1 MEGCCGHCS
10 FTFQSSTLN
19 LAFTIARKLAIS
31 SQRSFAGFI
40 IRLSVAATAVSVMAL
55 IITVSFVN
63 GFQREVSGK
72 VFSFWGHIRVQ
83 QYIPGKSIVAEE
95 LPMTKN
101 DSLEKLISN
110 IAGVKK
116 IQPFATRSA
125 VMEHNKTIEGVLI
138 KGISAQY
145 DSVPFMRFLQ
155 KGNWIKWSDSSYS
168 QDVLVSSE
176 QARLLNI
183 QLHDTLTLYF
193 ISPDESTRTYRKVKV
208 CGIYQTS
215 IAEYDQLFVIA
226 DLRMLQRVSNW
237 SADQI
242 GGYEVFVNQTSEI
255 NSVHTRVAGVLPL
268 QTGSS
273 TIEEIFPNIFDWL
286 LIQNLNRN
294 VLFIILGIV
303 GLINMATCLL
313 VLILER
319 TRMVGILQTLGAPGK
334 MIRYIF
340 LYQAMLIALAGILLG
355 CLAGL
360 ALCWI
365 QQATGFIRLDEA
377 SYYVSIAPVHIIGWQ
392 ILVIVGSALLICFLC
407 LLLPTLIIRT
417 DRPIQYIQLR

>member
-1 MEGCCGHCS
+1 
-10 FTFQSSTLN
+10 LN
-19 LAFTIARKLAIS
+19 LAFTIARKLAVS

-40 IRLSVAATAVSVMAL
+40 IRLSVLATAVSVMAL

-63 GFQREVSGK
+63 GFQREVSEK

-101 DSLEKLISN
+101 DSLEKVISQV
-110 IAGVKK
+110 AGVKK

-125 VMEHNKTIEGVLI
+125 VMEFNKSIEGVLI

-145 DSVPFMRFLQ
+145 DSIPFMRFLQ
-155 KGNWIKWSDSSYS
+155 EGNWINWSDSNYS
-168 QDVLVSSE
+168 QDVLISSE

-183 QLHDTLTLYF
+183 HLKDTISLYF
-193 ISPDESTRTYRKVKV
+193 ISPDESTRTYRKVRV
-208 CGIYQTS
+208 CGIYRTS

-237 SADQI
+237 AKDQI
-242 GGYEVFVNQTSEI
+242 GGYEVFVNQPSEI
-255 NSVHTRVAGVLPL
+255 KTVHAKVTEVLPL
-268 QTGSS
+268 QTGSN

-340 LYQAMLIALAGILLG
+340 LYQAMLIAMTGILLG

-360 ALCWI
+360 ALCWL

-377 SYYVSIAPVHIIGWQ
+377 SYYVSVAPVHIIGWQ
-392 ILVIVGSALLICFLC
+392 ILLIVGSALVICFLC

>member
-1 MEGCCGHCS
+1 
-10 FTFQSSTLN
+10 LN
-19 LAFTIARKLAIS
+19 LAFTIARKLAVS

-40 IRLSVAATAVSVMAL
+40 IRLSVLATAVSVMAL

-63 GFQREVSGK
+63 GFQREVSEK

-101 DSLEKLISN
+101 DSLEKVISQV
-110 IAGVKK
+110 AGVKK

-125 VMEHNKTIEGVLI
+125 VMEFNKSIEGVLI

-145 DSVPFMRFLQ
+145 DSIPFMRFLQ
-155 KGNWIKWSDSSYS
+155 EGNWINWSDSNYS
-168 QDVLVSSE
+168 QDVLISSE

-183 QLHDTLTLYF
+183 HLKDTISLYF
-193 ISPDESTRTYRKVKV
+193 ISPDESTRTYRKVRV
-208 CGIYQTS
+208 CGIYRTS

-237 SADQI
+237 ANDQI
-242 GGYEVFVNQTSEI
+242 GGYEVFVNQPSEI
-255 NSVHTRVAGVLPL
+255 KTVHAKVTEVLPL
-268 QTGSS
+268 QTGSN

-340 LYQAMLIALAGILLG
+340 LYQAMLIAMTGILLG

-360 ALCWI
+360 ALCWL

-377 SYYVSIAPVHIIGWQ
+377 SYYVSVAPVHIIGWQ
-392 ILVIVGSALLICFLC
+392 ILLIVGSALVICFLC

>member
-1 MEGCCGHCS
+1 M
-10 FTFQSSTLN
+10 N
-19 LAFTIARKLAIS
+19 LAFTIARKLAVS

-40 IRLSVAATAVSVMAL
+40 IRLSVLATAVSVMAL

-63 GFQREVSGK
+63 GFQREVSEK

-101 DSLEKLISN
+101 DSLEKVISQV
-110 IAGVKK
+110 AGVKK

-125 VMEHNKTIEGVLI
+125 VMEFNKSIEGVLI

-155 KGNWIKWSDSSYS
+155 EGNWINWSDSNYS
-168 QDVLVSSE
+168 QDVLISSE

-183 QLHDTLTLYF
+183 HLKDTISLYF
-193 ISPDESTRTYRKVKV
+193 ISPDESTRTYRKVRV
-208 CGIYQTS
+208 CGIYRTS

-237 SADQI
+237 ANDQI
-242 GGYEVFVNQTSEI
+242 GGYEVFVNQPSEI
-255 NSVHTRVAGVLPL
+255 KTVHAKVTEVLPL
-268 QTGSS
+268 QTGSN

-294 VLFIILGIV
+294 VLFTILGIV

-340 LYQAMLIALAGILLG
+340 LYQAMLIAMTGILLG

-360 ALCWI
+360 ALCWL

-377 SYYVSIAPVHIIGWQ
+377 SYYVSVAPVHIIGWQ
-392 ILVIVGSALLICFLC
+392 ILLIVGSALVICFLC

>member
-1 MEGCCGHCS
+1 M
-10 FTFQSSTLN
+10 
-19 LAFTIARKLAIS
+19 
-31 SQRSFAGFI
+31 
-40 IRLSVAATAVSVMAL
+40 VATAVSVMAL

-63 GFQREVSGK
+63 GFQREVSEK

-101 DSLEKLISN
+101 DSLEVAISRVT
-110 IAGVKK
+110 GVKK

-125 VMEHNKTIEGVLI
+125 VMEFNKSIEGVLI

-145 DSVPFMRFLQ
+145 DSVPFMRFLHE
-155 KGNWIKWSDSSYS
+155 GNWINWNDSNYS
-168 QDVLVSSE
+168 QDVLISSE

-183 QLHDTLTLYF
+183 HLKDTISLYF
-193 ISPDESTRTYRKVKV
+193 ISPDESTRTYRKVRV
-208 CGIYQTS
+208 CGIYRTS

-237 SADQI
+237 ANDQI
-242 GGYEVFVNQTSEI
+242 GGYEVFVNQPSEI
-255 NSVHTRVAGVLPL
+255 NTVHAKVTEVLPM
-268 QTGSS
+268 QTGSN

-360 ALCWI
+360 ALCWL

-377 SYYVSIAPVHIIGWQ
+377 SYYVSVAPVHIIGWQ
-392 ILVIVGSALLICFLC
+392 ILLIVASALAICFLC
-407 LLLPTLIIRT
+407 LLLPTFIIRT

>member
-1 MEGCCGHCS
+1 M
-10 FTFQSSTLN
+10 N
-19 LAFTIARKLAIS
+19 LAFTIARKLAVS

-40 IRLSVAATAVSVMAL
+40 IRLSVLATAVSVMAL

-63 GFQREVSGK
+63 GFQREVSEK

-101 DSLEKLISN
+101 DSLEKVISQV
-110 IAGVKK
+110 AGVKK

-125 VMEHNKTIEGVLI
+125 VMEFNKSIEGVLI

-145 DSVPFMRFLQ
+145 DSIPFMRFLQ
-155 KGNWIKWSDSSYS
+155 EGNWINWSDSNYS
-168 QDVLVSSE
+168 QDVLISSE

-183 QLHDTLTLYF
+183 HLKDTISLYF
-193 ISPDESTRTYRKVKV
+193 ISPDESTRTYRKVRV
-208 CGIYQTS
+208 CGIYRTS

-237 SADQI
+237 ANDQI
-242 GGYEVFVNQTSEI
+242 GGYEVFVNQPSEI
-255 NSVHTRVAGVLPL
+255 KTVHAKVTEVLPL
-268 QTGSS
+268 QTGSN

-340 LYQAMLIALAGILLG
+340 LYQAMLIAMTGILLG

-360 ALCWI
+360 ALCWL

-377 SYYVSIAPVHIIGWQ
+377 SYYVSVAPVHIIGWQ
-392 ILVIVGSALLICFLC
+392 ILLIVGSALVICFLC

>member
-1 MEGCCGHCS
+1 M
-10 FTFQSSTLN
+10 N

-31 SQRSFAGFI
+31 SRRSFAGFI
-40 IRLSVAATAVSVMAL
+40 IRLSVIATAVSVMAL

-101 DSLEKLISN
+101 DSLEKVISN

-125 VMEHNKTIEGVLI
+125 VMEYNKSIEGILI

-145 DSVPFMRFLQ
+145 DSVPFKRFIKQ
-155 KGNWIKWSDSSYS
+155 GSWINWSDSGYS
-168 QDVLVSSE
+168 QDVLISGE
-176 QARLLNI
+176 HARLLNI
-183 QLHDTLTLYF
+183 RLQDTLSLYF
-193 ISPDESTRTYRKVKV
+193 ISPDENTRTYRRVRV

-226 DLRMLQRVSNW
+226 DLRLLQRVSNW
-237 SADQI
+237 TNDQI
-242 GGYEVFVNQTSEI
+242 GGYEVFVNQPSEI
-255 NSVHTRVAGVLPL
+255 NVVHAKVVEVLPL

-273 TIEEIFPNIFDWL
+273 TIEDIFPNIFDWL

-334 MIRYIF
+334 MIRYVF
-340 LYQAMLIALAGILLG
+340 LYQAMLIALAGIVAG

-360 ALCWI
+360 ALCWL

-377 SYYVSIAPVHIIGWQ
+377 SYYVAVAPVHIIWWQ
-392 ILVIVGSALLICFLC
+392 ILVIVASALIICFLC

>member
-1 MEGCCGHCS
+1 M
-10 FTFQSSTLN
+10 N
-19 LAFTIARKLAIS
+19 LAFTIARQLAIS

-40 IRLSVAATAVSVMAL
+40 IRLSVVATAISIMAL

-63 GFQREVSGK
+63 GFQREISGK

-83 QYIPGKSIVAEE
+83 QYIPGKSLVAEE
-95 LPMTKN
+95 LPMVKN
-101 DSLEKLISN
+101 DSLEKVIGSMQ
-110 IAGVKK
+110 GVKK

-125 VMEHNKTIEGVLI
+125 VIEFNKSIEGVLI
-138 KGISAQY
+138 KAITPQY
-145 DSVPFMRFLQ
+145 DSIPFLPFLKQ
-155 KGNWIKWSDSSYS
+155 GSWISWNDSNYS
-168 QDVLVSSE
+168 QDVLVSAE
-176 QARLLNI
+176 QARLLN
-183 QLHDTLTLYF
+183 LHVMDTLTLYF
-193 ISPDESTRTYRKVKV
+193 ISPDESTRTYRRVRVKGV
-208 CGIYQTS
+208 YQTS

-226 DLRMLQRVSNW
+226 DLRLLQRVSNW
-237 SADQI
+237 KDDQI
-242 GGYEVFVNQTSEI
+242 GGYEVFVDDQSKINEI
-255 NSVHTRVAGVLPL
+255 HEQIKEVLPL

-286 LIQNLNRN
+286 MIQNLNRN

-319 TRMVGILQTLGAPGK
+319 TRMVGILQTLGAPGS

-355 CLAGL
+355 CILGL
-360 ALCWI
+360 SLCWL

-377 SYYVSIAPVHIIGWQ
+377 SYYVSVAPVQIIWWQ
-392 ILVIVGSALLICFLC
+392 ILIIVVSALLICFLC
-407 LLLPTLIIRT
+407 LLLPTFIIRT

>member
-1 MEGCCGHCS
+1 
-10 FTFQSSTLN
+10 LN
-19 LAFTIARKLAIS
+19 LAFTIARKLAVS

-40 IRLSVAATAVSVMAL
+40 IRLSVLATAVSVMAL

-63 GFQREVSGK
+63 GFQREVSEK

-95 LPMTKN
+95 LPMIKN
-101 DSLEKLISN
+101 DSLEKVISQV
-110 IAGVKK
+110 AGVKK

-125 VMEHNKTIEGVLI
+125 VMEFNKSIEGVLI

-155 KGNWIKWSDSSYS
+155 EGNWINWSDSNYS
-168 QDVLVSSE
+168 QDVLISSE

-183 QLHDTLTLYF
+183 HLKDTISLYF
-193 ISPDESTRTYRKVKV
+193 ISPDESTRTYRKVRV
-208 CGIYQTS
+208 CGIYRTS

-237 SADQI
+237 ANDQI
-242 GGYEVFVNQTSEI
+242 GGYEVFVNQPSEI
-255 NSVHTRVAGVLPL
+255 KTVHAKVTEVLPL
-268 QTGSS
+268 QTGSN

-294 VLFIILGIV
+294 VLFTILGIV

-340 LYQAMLIALAGILLG
+340 LYQAMLIAMTGILLG

-360 ALCWI
+360 ALCWL

-377 SYYVSIAPVHIIGWQ
+377 SYYVSVAPVHIIGWQ
-392 ILVIVGSALLICFLC
+392 ILLIVGSALVICFLC

>member
-1 MEGCCGHCS
+1 
-10 FTFQSSTLN
+10 
-19 LAFTIARKLAIS
+19 
-31 SQRSFAGFI
+31 
-40 IRLSVAATAVSVMAL
+40 MAL

-63 GFQREVSGK
+63 GFQREVSEK

-101 DSLEKLISN
+101 DSLEKVISQV
-110 IAGVKK
+110 AGVKK

-125 VMEHNKTIEGVLI
+125 VMEFNKSIEGVLI

-145 DSVPFMRFLQ
+145 DSIPFMRFLQ
-155 KGNWIKWSDSSYS
+155 EGNWINWSDSNYS
-168 QDVLVSSE
+168 QDVLISSE

-183 QLHDTLTLYF
+183 HLKDTISLYF
-193 ISPDESTRTYRKVKV
+193 ISPDESTRTYRKVRV
-208 CGIYQTS
+208 CGIYRTS

-237 SADQI
+237 ANDQI
-242 GGYEVFVNQTSEI
+242 GGYEVFVNQPSEI
-255 NSVHTRVAGVLPL
+255 KTVHAKVTEVLPL
-268 QTGSS
+268 QTGSN

-340 LYQAMLIALAGILLG
+340 LYQAMLIAMTGILLG

-360 ALCWI
+360 ALCWL

-377 SYYVSIAPVHIIGWQ
+377 SYYVSVAPVHIIGWQ
-392 ILVIVGSALLICFLC
+392 ILLIVGSALVICFLC

>member
-1 MEGCCGHCS
+1 M
-10 FTFQSSTLN
+10 N
-19 LAFTIARKLAIS
+19 LAFTIARKLAVS

-40 IRLSVAATAVSVMAL
+40 IRLSVVATAVSVMAL

-63 GFQREVSGK
+63 GFQREVSEK

-101 DSLEKLISN
+101 DSLEKLISSV
-110 IAGVKK
+110 AGVKK

-125 VMEHNKTIEGVLI
+125 VMEFNKSIEGVLI

-155 KGNWIKWSDSSYS
+155 EGNWINWGDSNYS
-168 QDVLVSSE
+168 QDVIISGE

-183 QLHDTLTLYF
+183 HVKDTISLYF
-193 ISPDESTRTYRKVKV
+193 ISPDESSRTYRKVRV
-208 CGIYQTS
+208 CGIYRTS

-237 SADQI
+237 AEDQI
-242 GGYEVFVNQTSEI
+242 GGYEVFVNQPSEI
-255 NSVHTRVAGVLPL
+255 NTVHAKVTEVLPL

-360 ALCWI
+360 ALCWL

-377 SYYVSIAPVHIIGWQ
+377 SYYVAVAPVHIIGWQ
-392 ILVIVGSALLICFLC
+392 ILVIVGSALVICFLC

>member
-1 MEGCCGHCS
+1 
-10 FTFQSSTLN
+10 LN
-19 LAFTIARKLAIS
+19 LAFTIARKLAVS

-40 IRLSVAATAVSVMAL
+40 IRLSVLATAVSVMAL

-63 GFQREVSGK
+63 GFQREVSEK

-101 DSLEKLISN
+101 DSLEKVISQV
-110 IAGVKK
+110 AGVKK

-125 VMEHNKTIEGVLI
+125 VMEFNKSIEGVLI

-155 KGNWIKWSDSSYS
+155 EGNWINWSDSNYS
-168 QDVLVSSE
+168 QDVLISSE

-183 QLHDTLTLYF
+183 HLKDTISLYF
-193 ISPDESTRTYRKVKV
+193 ISPDESTRTYRKVRV
-208 CGIYQTS
+208 CGIYRTS

-237 SADQI
+237 ANDQI
-242 GGYEVFVNQTSEI
+242 GGYEVFVNQPSEI
-255 NSVHTRVAGVLPL
+255 KTVHAKVTEVLPL
-268 QTGSS
+268 QTGSN

-340 LYQAMLIALAGILLG
+340 LYQAMLIAMTGILLG

-360 ALCWI
+360 ALCWL

-377 SYYVSIAPVHIIGWQ
+377 SYYVSVAPVHIIGWQ
-392 ILVIVGSALLICFLC
+392 ILLIVGSALLICFLC

>member
-1 MEGCCGHCS
+1 M
-10 FTFQSSTLN
+10 N

-40 IRLSVAATAVSVMAL
+40 IRLSVLATAVSVMAL

-63 GFQREVSGK
+63 GFQREVSEK

-83 QYIPGKSIVAEE
+83 QYIPGKSLVAEE
-95 LPMTKN
+95 LPMTRN
-101 DSLEKLISN
+101 DSLEMSISQ

-125 VMEHNKTIEGVLI
+125 VMEFNKSIEGVLI
-138 KGISAQY
+138 KGISEQY

-155 KGNWIKWSDSSYS
+155 EGNWINWSDSTYS
-168 QDVLVSSE
+168 QDVLISSE

-183 QLHDTLTLYF
+183 HLKDTISLYF
-193 ISPDESTRTYRKVKV
+193 ISPDESTRTYRKVRV
-208 CGIYQTS
+208 CGIYRTS

-237 SADQI
+237 ATDQI
-242 GGYEVFVNQTSEI
+242 GGYEVFVNQPSEI
-255 NSVHTRVAGVLPL
+255 NTVHAKVTGVLPL

-355 CLAGL
+355 CIAGL
-360 ALCWI
+360 ALCWL

-377 SYYVSIAPVHIIGWQ
+377 SYYVAVAPVQIIAWQ
-392 ILVIVGSALLICFLC
+392 ILVIVGSALVICFLC
-407 LLLPTLIIRT
+407 LLLPTFIIRT

>member
-1 MEGCCGHCS
+1 M
-10 FTFQSSTLN
+10 N

-31 SQRSFAGFI
+31 SRRSFAGFI
-40 IRLSVAATAVSVMAL
+40 IRLSVIATAVSVMAL

-101 DSLEKLISN
+101 DSLEKIISN

-125 VMEHNKTIEGVLI
+125 VMEYNKSIEGILI

-145 DSVPFMRFLQ
+145 DSVPFKRFIKQ
-155 KGNWIKWSDSSYS
+155 GSWINWSDSGYS
-168 QDVLVSSE
+168 QDVLISSE
-176 QARLLNI
+176 HARLLNI
-183 QLHDTLTLYF
+183 RLQDTLSLYF
-193 ISPDESTRTYRKVKV
+193 ISPDENTRTYRRVRV

-226 DLRMLQRVSNW
+226 DLRLLQRVSNW
-237 SADQI
+237 TNDQI
-242 GGYEVFVNQTSEI
+242 GGYEVFVNQPSEI
-255 NSVHTRVAGVLPL
+255 NVVHAKVVEVLPL

-273 TIEEIFPNIFDWL
+273 TIEDIFPNIFDWL

-334 MIRYIF
+334 MIRYVF
-340 LYQAMLIALAGILLG
+340 LYQAMLIALAGIVVG

-360 ALCWI
+360 ALCWL

-377 SYYVSIAPVHIIGWQ
+377 SYYVAVAPVHIIWWQ
-392 ILVIVGSALLICFLC
+392 ILVIVASALIICFLC

>member
-1 MEGCCGHCS
+1 
-10 FTFQSSTLN
+10 
-19 LAFTIARKLAIS
+19 
-31 SQRSFAGFI
+31 
-40 IRLSVAATAVSVMAL
+40 MAL

-63 GFQREVSGK
+63 GFQREVSEK

-101 DSLEKLISN
+101 DSLEKVISQV
-110 IAGVKK
+110 AGVKK

-125 VMEHNKTIEGVLI
+125 VMEFNKSIEGVLI

-145 DSVPFMRFLQ
+145 DSIPFMRFLQ
-155 KGNWIKWSDSSYS
+155 EGNWINWSDSNYS
-168 QDVLVSSE
+168 LDVLISSE

-183 QLHDTLTLYF
+183 HLKDTISLYF
-193 ISPDESTRTYRKVKV
+193 ISPDESTRTYRKVRV
-208 CGIYQTS
+208 CGIYRTS

-237 SADQI
+237 ANDQI
-242 GGYEVFVNQTSEI
+242 GGYEVFVNQPSEI
-255 NSVHTRVAGVLPL
+255 KTVHAKVTEVLPL
-268 QTGSS
+268 QTGSN

-340 LYQAMLIALAGILLG
+340 LYQAMLIAMTGILLG

-360 ALCWI
+360 ALCWL

-377 SYYVSIAPVHIIGWQ
+377 SYYVSVAPVHIIGWQ
-392 ILVIVGSALLICFLC
+392 ILLIVGSALVICFLC

>member
-1 MEGCCGHCS
+1 
-10 FTFQSSTLN
+10 LN
-19 LAFTIARKLAIS
+19 LAFTIARKLAVS

-40 IRLSVAATAVSVMAL
+40 IRLSVLATAVSVMAL

-63 GFQREVSGK
+63 GFQREVSEK

-101 DSLEKLISN
+101 DSLEKVISQV
-110 IAGVKK
+110 AGVKK

-125 VMEHNKTIEGVLI
+125 VMEFNKSIEGVLI

-155 KGNWIKWSDSSYS
+155 EGNWINWSDSNYS
-168 QDVLVSSE
+168 QDVLISSE

-183 QLHDTLTLYF
+183 HLKDTISLYF
-193 ISPDESTRTYRKVKV
+193 ISPDESTRTYRKVRV
-208 CGIYQTS
+208 CGIYRTS

-237 SADQI
+237 ANDQI
-242 GGYEVFVNQTSEI
+242 GGYEVFVNQPSEI
-255 NSVHTRVAGVLPL
+255 KTVHAKVTEVLPL
-268 QTGSS
+268 QTGSN

-340 LYQAMLIALAGILLG
+340 LYQAMLIAMTGILLG

-360 ALCWI
+360 ALCWL

-377 SYYVSIAPVHIIGWQ
+377 SYYVSVAPVHIIGWQ
-392 ILVIVGSALLICFLC
+392 ILLIVGSALVICFLC

>member
-1 MEGCCGHCS
+1 
-10 FTFQSSTLN
+10 LN
-19 LAFTIARKLAIS
+19 LAFTIARKLAVS

-40 IRLSVAATAVSVMAL
+40 IRLSVLATAVSVMAL

-63 GFQREVSGK
+63 GFQREVSEK

-101 DSLEKLISN
+101 DSLEKVISQV
-110 IAGVKK
+110 AGVKK

-125 VMEHNKTIEGVLI
+125 VMEFNKSIEGVLI

-155 KGNWIKWSDSSYS
+155 EGNWINWSDSNYS
-168 QDVLVSSE
+168 QDVLISSE

-183 QLHDTLTLYF
+183 HLKDTISLYF
-193 ISPDESTRTYRKVKV
+193 ISPDESTRTYRKVRV
-208 CGIYQTS
+208 CGIYRTS

-237 SADQI
+237 ANDQI
-242 GGYEVFVNQTSEI
+242 GGYEVFVNQPSEI
-255 NSVHTRVAGVLPL
+255 KTVHAKVTEVLPL
-268 QTGSS
+268 QTGSN

-294 VLFIILGIV
+294 VLFTILGIV

-340 LYQAMLIALAGILLG
+340 LYQAMLIAMTGILLG

-360 ALCWI
+360 ALCWL

-377 SYYVSIAPVHIIGWQ
+377 SYYVSVAPVHIIGWQ
-392 ILVIVGSALLICFLC
+392 ILLIVGSALVICFLC

>member
-1 MEGCCGHCS
+1 M
-10 FTFQSSTLN
+10 N
-19 LAFTIARKLAIS
+19 LAFTIARKLAVS

-40 IRLSVAATAVSVMAL
+40 IRLSVLATAVSVMAL

-63 GFQREVSGK
+63 GFQREVSEK

-101 DSLEKLISN
+101 DSLEKVISQV
-110 IAGVKK
+110 AGVKK

-125 VMEHNKTIEGVLI
+125 VMEFNKSIEGVLI

-155 KGNWIKWSDSSYS
+155 EGNWINWSDSNYS
-168 QDVLVSSE
+168 QDVLISSE

-183 QLHDTLTLYF
+183 HLKDTISLYF
-193 ISPDESTRTYRKVKV
+193 ISPDESTRTYRKVGV
-208 CGIYQTS
+208 CGIYRTS

-237 SADQI
+237 ANDQI
-242 GGYEVFVNQTSEI
+242 GGYEVFVNQPSEI
-255 NSVHTRVAGVLPL
+255 KTVHAKVTEVLPL
-268 QTGSS
+268 QTGSN

-340 LYQAMLIALAGILLG
+340 LYQAMLIAMTGILLG

-360 ALCWI
+360 ELCWL

-377 SYYVSIAPVHIIGWQ
+377 SYYVSVAPVHIIGWQ
-392 ILVIVGSALLICFLC
+392 ILLIVGSALVICFLC

>member
-1 MEGCCGHCS
+1 
-10 FTFQSSTLN
+10 LN
-19 LAFTIARKLAIS
+19 LAFTIARKLAVS

-40 IRLSVAATAVSVMAL
+40 IRLSVLATAVSVMAL

-63 GFQREVSGK
+63 GFQREVSEK

-101 DSLEKLISN
+101 DSLEKVISQV
-110 IAGVKK
+110 AGVKK

-125 VMEHNKTIEGVLI
+125 VMEFNKSIEGVLI

-145 DSVPFMRFLQ
+145 DSIPFMRFLQ
-155 KGNWIKWSDSSYS
+155 EGNWINWSDSNYS
-168 QDVLVSSE
+168 QDVLISSE

-183 QLHDTLTLYF
+183 HLKDTISLYF
-193 ISPDESTRTYRKVKV
+193 ISPDESTRTYRKVRV
-208 CGIYQTS
+208 CGIYRTS

-237 SADQI
+237 ANDQI
-242 GGYEVFVNQTSEI
+242 GGYEVFVNQPSEI
-255 NSVHTRVAGVLPL
+255 KTVHAKVTEVLPL
-268 QTGSS
+268 QTGSN

-340 LYQAMLIALAGILLG
+340 LYQAMLIAMTGILLG

-360 ALCWI
+360 ALCWL

-377 SYYVSIAPVHIIGWQ
+377 SYYVSVAPVHIIGWQ
-392 ILVIVGSALLICFLC
+392 ILLIVGSALLICFLC

>member
-1 MEGCCGHCS
+1 M
-10 FTFQSSTLN
+10 N
-19 LAFTIARKLAIS
+19 LAFTIARKLAVS

-40 IRLSVAATAVSVMAL
+40 IRLSVLATAVSVMAL

-63 GFQREVSGK
+63 GFQREVSEK

-101 DSLEKLISN
+101 DSLEKVISQV
-110 IAGVKK
+110 AGVKK
-116 IQPFATRSA
+116 IQQFATRSA
-125 VMEHNKTIEGVLI
+125 VMEFNKSIEGVLI

-145 DSVPFMRFLQ
+145 DSIPFMRFLQ
-155 KGNWIKWSDSSYS
+155 EGNWINWSDSNYS
-168 QDVLVSSE
+168 QDVLISSE

-183 QLHDTLTLYF
+183 HLKDTISLYF
-193 ISPDESTRTYRKVKV
+193 ISPDESTRTYRKVRV
-208 CGIYQTS
+208 CGIYRTS

-237 SADQI
+237 ANDQI
-242 GGYEVFVNQTSEI
+242 GGYEVFVNQPSEI
-255 NSVHTRVAGVLPL
+255 KTVHAKVTEVLPL
-268 QTGSS
+268 QTGSN

-340 LYQAMLIALAGILLG
+340 LYQAMLIAMTGILLG

-360 ALCWI
+360 ALCWL

-377 SYYVSIAPVHIIGWQ
+377 SYYVSVAPVHIIGWQ
-392 ILVIVGSALLICFLC
+392 ILLIVGSALVICFLC

>member
-1 MEGCCGHCS
+1 
-10 FTFQSSTLN
+10 LN
-19 LAFTIARKLAIS
+19 LAFTIARKLAVS

-40 IRLSVAATAVSVMAL
+40 IRLSVLATAVSVMAL

-63 GFQREVSGK
+63 GFQREVSEK

-95 LPMTKN
+95 LPMNKN
-101 DSLEKLISN
+101 DSLEKVISQV
-110 IAGVKK
+110 AGVKK

-125 VMEHNKTIEGVLI
+125 VMEFNKSIEGVLI

-145 DSVPFMRFLQ
+145 DSIPFMRFLQ
-155 KGNWIKWSDSSYS
+155 EGNWINCSDSNYS
-168 QDVLVSSE
+168 QDVLISSE

-183 QLHDTLTLYF
+183 HLKDTISLYF
-193 ISPDESTRTYRKVKV
+193 ISPDESTRTYRKVRV
-208 CGIYQTS
+208 CGIYRTS

-237 SADQI
+237 ANDQI
-242 GGYEVFVNQTSEI
+242 GGYEVFVNQPSEI
-255 NSVHTRVAGVLPL
+255 KTVHAKVTEVLPL
-268 QTGSS
+268 QTGSN

-340 LYQAMLIALAGILLG
+340 LYQAMLIAMTGILLG

-360 ALCWI
+360 ALCWL

-377 SYYVSIAPVHIIGWQ
+377 SYYVSVAPVHIIGWQ
-392 ILVIVGSALLICFLC
+392 ILLIVGSALVICFLC

>member
-1 MEGCCGHCS
+1 M
-10 FTFQSSTLN
+10 N
-19 LAFTIARKLAIS
+19 LAFTIARKLAVS

-40 IRLSVAATAVSVMAL
+40 IRLSVLATAVSVMAL

-63 GFQREVSGK
+63 GFQREVSEK

-101 DSLEKLISN
+101 DSLEKVISQV
-110 IAGVKK
+110 AGVKK

-125 VMEHNKTIEGVLI
+125 VMEFNKSIEGVLI

-155 KGNWIKWSDSSYS
+155 EGNWINWSDSNYS
-168 QDVLVSSE
+168 QDVLISSE

-183 QLHDTLTLYF
+183 HLKDTISLYF
-193 ISPDESTRTYRKVKV
+193 ISPDESTRTYRKVRV
-208 CGIYQTS
+208 CGIYRTS

-237 SADQI
+237 ANDQI
-242 GGYEVFVNQTSEI
+242 GGYEVFVNQPSEI
-255 NSVHTRVAGVLPL
+255 KTVHAKVTEVLPL
-268 QTGSS
+268 QTGSN

-294 VLFIILGIV
+294 VLFTILGIV

-340 LYQAMLIALAGILLG
+340 LYQAMLIAMTGILLG

-360 ALCWI
+360 ALCWL

-377 SYYVSIAPVHIIGWQ
+377 SYYVSVAPVHIIGWQ
-392 ILVIVGSALLICFLC
+392 ILLIVGSALLICFLC

>member
-1 MEGCCGHCS
+1 
-10 FTFQSSTLN
+10 
-19 LAFTIARKLAIS
+19 
-31 SQRSFAGFI
+31 
-40 IRLSVAATAVSVMAL
+40 MAL

-63 GFQREVSGK
+63 GFQREVSEK

-101 DSLEKLISN
+101 DSLEKVISQV
-110 IAGVKK
+110 AGVKK

-125 VMEHNKTIEGVLI
+125 VMEFNKSIEGVLI

-155 KGNWIKWSDSSYS
+155 EGNWINWSDSNYS
-168 QDVLVSSE
+168 QDVLISSE

-183 QLHDTLTLYF
+183 HLKDTISLYF
-193 ISPDESTRTYRKVKV
+193 ISPDESTRTYRKVRV
-208 CGIYQTS
+208 CGIYRTS

-237 SADQI
+237 ANDQI
-242 GGYEVFVNQTSEI
+242 GGYEVFVNQPSEI
-255 NSVHTRVAGVLPL
+255 KTVHAKVTEVLPL
-268 QTGSS
+268 QTGSN

-294 VLFIILGIV
+294 VLFTILGIV

-340 LYQAMLIALAGILLG
+340 LYQAMLIAMTGILLG

-360 ALCWI
+360 ALCWL

-377 SYYVSIAPVHIIGWQ
+377 SYYVSVAPVHIIGWQ
-392 ILVIVGSALLICFLC
+392 ILLIVGSALVICFLC

>member
-1 MEGCCGHCS
+1 M
-10 FTFQSSTLN
+10 N
-19 LAFTIARKLAIS
+19 LAFTIARKLAVS

-40 IRLSVAATAVSVMAL
+40 IRLSVLATAVSVMAL

-63 GFQREVSGK
+63 GFQREVSEK

-101 DSLEKLISN
+101 DSLEKVISQV
-110 IAGVKK
+110 AGVKK

-125 VMEHNKTIEGVLI
+125 VMEFNKSIEGVLI

-155 KGNWIKWSDSSYS
+155 EGNWINWSDSNYS
-168 QDVLVSSE
+168 QDVLISSE

-183 QLHDTLTLYF
+183 HLKDTISLYF
-193 ISPDESTRTYRKVKV
+193 ISPDESTRTYRKVRV
-208 CGIYQTS
+208 CGIYRTS

-237 SADQI
+237 ANDQI
-242 GGYEVFVNQTSEI
+242 GGYEVFVNQPSEI
-255 NSVHTRVAGVLPL
+255 KTVHAKVTEVLPL
-268 QTGSS
+268 QTGSN

-340 LYQAMLIALAGILLG
+340 LYQAMLIAMTGILLG

-360 ALCWI
+360 ALCWL

-377 SYYVSIAPVHIIGWQ
+377 SYYVSVAPVHIIGWQ
-392 ILVIVGSALLICFLC
+392 ILLIVGSALLICFLC

>member
-1 MEGCCGHCS
+1 
-10 FTFQSSTLN
+10 
-19 LAFTIARKLAIS
+19 
-31 SQRSFAGFI
+31 
-40 IRLSVAATAVSVMAL
+40 
-55 IITVSFVN
+55 
-63 GFQREVSGK
+63 
-72 VFSFWGHIRVQ
+72 
-83 QYIPGKSIVAEE
+83 
-95 LPMTKN
+95 
-101 DSLEKLISN
+101 
-110 IAGVKK
+110 
-116 IQPFATRSA
+116 
-125 VMEHNKTIEGVLI
+125 
-138 KGISAQY
+138 
-145 DSVPFMRFLQ
+145 MRFLQ
-155 KGNWIKWSDSSYS
+155 EGNWINWSDSNYS
-168 QDVLVSSE
+168 QDVLISSE

-183 QLHDTLTLYF
+183 HLKDTISLYF
-193 ISPDESTRTYRKVKV
+193 ISPDESTRTYRKVRV
-208 CGIYQTS
+208 CGIYRTS

-237 SADQI
+237 ANDQI
-242 GGYEVFVNQTSEI
+242 GGYEVFVNQPSEI
-255 NSVHTRVAGVLPL
+255 KTVHAKVTEVLPL
-268 QTGSS
+268 QTGSN

-340 LYQAMLIALAGILLG
+340 LYQAMLIAMTGILLG

-360 ALCWI
+360 ALCWL

-377 SYYVSIAPVHIIGWQ
+377 SYYVSVAPVHIIGWQ
-392 ILVIVGSALLICFLC
+392 ILLIVGSALVICFLC

>member
-1 MEGCCGHCS
+1 
-10 FTFQSSTLN
+10 LN
-19 LAFTIARKLAIS
+19 LAFTIARKLAVS

-40 IRLSVAATAVSVMAL
+40 IRLSVLATAVSVMAL

-63 GFQREVSGK
+63 GFQREVSEK

-95 LPMTKN
+95 LPMNKN
-101 DSLEKLISN
+101 DSLEKVISQV
-110 IAGVKK
+110 AGVKK

-125 VMEHNKTIEGVLI
+125 VMEFNKSIEGVLI

-145 DSVPFMRFLQ
+145 DSIPFMRFLQ
-155 KGNWIKWSDSSYS
+155 EGNWINWSDSNYS
-168 QDVLVSSE
+168 QDVLISSE

-183 QLHDTLTLYF
+183 HLKDTISLYF
-193 ISPDESTRTYRKVKV
+193 ISPDESTRTYRKVRV
-208 CGIYQTS
+208 CGIYRTS

-237 SADQI
+237 ANDQI
-242 GGYEVFVNQTSEI
+242 GGYEVFVNQPSEI
-255 NSVHTRVAGVLPL
+255 KTVHAKVTEVLPL
-268 QTGSS
+268 QTGSN

-340 LYQAMLIALAGILLG
+340 LYQAMLIAMTGILLG

-360 ALCWI
+360 ALCWL

-377 SYYVSIAPVHIIGWQ
+377 SYYVSVAPVHIIGWQ
-392 ILVIVGSALLICFLC
+392 ILLIVGSALVICFLC

>member
-1 MEGCCGHCS
+1 M
-10 FTFQSSTLN
+10 N
-19 LAFTIARKLAIS
+19 LAFTIARKLAVS

-40 IRLSVAATAVSVMAL
+40 IRLSVLATAVSVMAL

-63 GFQREVSGK
+63 GFQREVSEK

-101 DSLEKLISN
+101 DSLEKVISQV
-110 IAGVKK
+110 AGVKK

-125 VMEHNKTIEGVLI
+125 VMEFNKSIEGVLI

-155 KGNWIKWSDSSYS
+155 EGNWINWSDSNYS
-168 QDVLVSSE
+168 QDVLISSE

-183 QLHDTLTLYF
+183 HLKDTISLYF
-193 ISPDESTRTYRKVKV
+193 ISPDESTRTYRKVRV
-208 CGIYQTS
+208 CGIYRTS

-237 SADQI
+237 ANDQI
-242 GGYEVFVNQTSEI
+242 GGYEVFVNQPSEI
-255 NSVHTRVAGVLPL
+255 KTVHAKVTEVLPL
-268 QTGSS
+268 QTGSN

-340 LYQAMLIALAGILLG
+340 LYQAMLIAMTGILLG

-360 ALCWI
+360 ALCWL

-377 SYYVSIAPVHIIGWQ
+377 SYYVSVAPVHIIGWQ
-392 ILVIVGSALLICFLC
+392 ILLIVGSALVICFLC

>member
-1 MEGCCGHCS
+1 M
-10 FTFQSSTLN
+10 N
-19 LAFTIARKLAIS
+19 LAFTIARKLAVS

-40 IRLSVAATAVSVMAL
+40 IRLSVLATAVSVMAL

-63 GFQREVSGK
+63 GFQREVSEK

-101 DSLEKLISN
+101 DSLEKVISQV
-110 IAGVKK
+110 AGVKK

-125 VMEHNKTIEGVLI
+125 VMEFNKSIEGVLI

-145 DSVPFMRFLQ
+145 DSIPFMRFLQ
-155 KGNWIKWSDSSYS
+155 EGNWINWSDSNYS
-168 QDVLVSSE
+168 QDVLISSE

-183 QLHDTLTLYF
+183 HLKDTISLYF
-193 ISPDESTRTYRKVKV
+193 ISPDESTRTYRKVRV
-208 CGIYQTS
+208 CGIYRTS

-237 SADQI
+237 ANDQI
-242 GGYEVFVNQTSEI
+242 GGYEVFVNQPSEI
-255 NSVHTRVAGVLPL
+255 KTVHAKVTEVLPL
-268 QTGSS
+268 QTGSN

-340 LYQAMLIALAGILLG
+340 LYQAMLIAMTGILLG

-360 ALCWI
+360 ALCWL

-377 SYYVSIAPVHIIGWQ
+377 SYYVSVAPVHIIGWQ
-392 ILVIVGSALLICFLC
+392 ILLIVGSALLICFLC

>member
-1 MEGCCGHCS
+1 
-10 FTFQSSTLN
+10 
-19 LAFTIARKLAIS
+19 
-31 SQRSFAGFI
+31 
-40 IRLSVAATAVSVMAL
+40 MAL

-63 GFQREVSGK
+63 GFQREVSEK

-101 DSLEKLISN
+101 DSLEKVISQV
-110 IAGVKK
+110 AGVKK

-125 VMEHNKTIEGVLI
+125 VMEFNKSIEGVLI

-155 KGNWIKWSDSSYS
+155 EGNWINWSDSNYS
-168 QDVLVSSE
+168 QDVLISSE

-183 QLHDTLTLYF
+183 HLKDTISLYF
-193 ISPDESTRTYRKVKV
+193 ISPDESTRTYRKVRV
-208 CGIYQTS
+208 CGIYRTS

-237 SADQI
+237 ANDQI
-242 GGYEVFVNQTSEI
+242 GGYEVFVNQPSEI
-255 NSVHTRVAGVLPL
+255 KTVHAKVTEVLPL
-268 QTGSS
+268 QTGSN

-340 LYQAMLIALAGILLG
+340 LYQAMLIAMTGILLG

-360 ALCWI
+360 ALCWL

-377 SYYVSIAPVHIIGWQ
+377 SYYVSVAPVHIIGWQ
-392 ILVIVGSALLICFLC
+392 ILLIVGSALLICFLC

>member
-1 MEGCCGHCS
+1 
-10 FTFQSSTLN
+10 LN
-19 LAFTIARKLAIS
+19 LAFTIARKLAVS

-40 IRLSVAATAVSVMAL
+40 IRLSVLATAVSVMAL

-63 GFQREVSGK
+63 GFQREVSEK

-101 DSLEKLISN
+101 DSLEKVISQV
-110 IAGVKK
+110 AGVKK

-125 VMEHNKTIEGVLI
+125 VMEFNKSIEGVLI

-145 DSVPFMRFLQ
+145 DSIPFMRFLQ
-155 KGNWIKWSDSSYS
+155 EGNWINWSDSNYS
-168 QDVLVSSE
+168 QDVLISSE

-183 QLHDTLTLYF
+183 HLKDTISLYF
-193 ISPDESTRTYRKVKV
+193 ISPDESSRTYRKVRV
-208 CGIYQTS
+208 CGIYRTS

-237 SADQI
+237 ANDQI
-242 GGYEVFVNQTSEI
+242 GGYEVFVNQPSEI
-255 NSVHTRVAGVLPL
+255 KTVHAKVTEVLPL
-268 QTGSS
+268 QTGSN

-340 LYQAMLIALAGILLG
+340 LYQAMLIAMTGILLG

-360 ALCWI
+360 ALCWL

-377 SYYVSIAPVHIIGWQ
+377 SYYVSVAPVHIIGWQ
-392 ILVIVGSALLICFLC
+392 ILLIVGSALVICFLC

>member
-1 MEGCCGHCS
+1 M
-10 FTFQSSTLN
+10 N
-19 LAFTIARKLAIS
+19 LAFTIARKLAVS

-40 IRLSVAATAVSVMAL
+40 IRLSVLATAVSVMAL

-63 GFQREVSGK
+63 GFQREVSEK

-101 DSLEKLISN
+101 DSLEKVISHV
-110 IAGVKK
+110 AGVKK

-125 VMEHNKTIEGVLI
+125 VMEFNKSIEGVLI

-155 KGNWIKWSDSSYS
+155 EGNWINWSDSNYS
-168 QDVLVSSE
+168 QDVLISSE

-183 QLHDTLTLYF
+183 HLKDTISLYF
-193 ISPDESTRTYRKVKV
+193 ISPDESTRTYRKVRV
-208 CGIYQTS
+208 CGIYRTS

-237 SADQI
+237 ANDQI
-242 GGYEVFVNQTSEI
+242 GGYEVFVNQPSEI
-255 NSVHTRVAGVLPL
+255 KTVHAKVTEVLPL
-268 QTGSS
+268 QTGSN

-340 LYQAMLIALAGILLG
+340 LYQAMLIAMTGILLG

-360 ALCWI
+360 ALCWL

-377 SYYVSIAPVHIIGWQ
+377 SYYVSVAPVHIIGWQ
-392 ILVIVGSALLICFLC
+392 ILLIVGSALVICFLC